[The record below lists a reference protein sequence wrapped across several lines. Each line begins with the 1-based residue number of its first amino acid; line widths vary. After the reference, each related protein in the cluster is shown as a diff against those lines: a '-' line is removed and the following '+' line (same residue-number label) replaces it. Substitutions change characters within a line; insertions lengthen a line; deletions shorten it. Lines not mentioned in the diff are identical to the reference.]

1 MSLINNM
8 LQDLDS
14 RRALGGDAD
23 TAGVR
28 APAAK
33 PKRREWFWYTLAVLM
48 LLSVSWVGWMAFQL
62 MPRPLVINLTLSAPK
77 ESRAPE
83 ARGPETRV
91 PPKPVAQVPAP
102 ALQPAATE
110 PAPPVPPSPPP
121 AQSAPSPA
129 RSFDTMRLA
138 RQIETPI
145 SEAPKPQAPKPQAPA
160 VRPAKPAMLTQAPAT
175 ATAKGSV
182 DKFDRTQP
190 ASQTSSNNFTRA
202 VALLNQGRLAEA
214 EQQLEAALKADPS
227 HAAARQAYVAL
238 LLEQQRVEAARRS
251 LQEGLALEPA
261 HAEFALALARIHTQR
276 REYAAALQVMDKA
289 GDAAANIEFQ
299 ALRGAVLQRLGRH
312 AEAVDA
318 YQNALRATVQPG
330 TTWLGLGISLEAL
343 ERGPEAAQAYRR
355 ALSAGPLASEAREYA
370 ESRARAIQ

>member
-14 RRALGGDAD
+14 RRALGEDAD

-28 APAAK
+28 APVAK

-62 MPRPLVINLTLSAPK
+62 MPRPLTLSAPK

-83 ARGPETRV
+83 ARV

-102 ALQPAATE
+102 AVQPAASE

-129 RSFDTMRLA
+129 RPFDTMRLA

-145 SEAPKPQAPKPQAPA
+145 SEVPKPQAQA
-160 VRPAKPAMLTQAPAT
+160 VRPAKPAMPTQAPAT

-318 YQNALRATVQPG
+318 YQNALRGTVQPA

-343 ERGPEAAQAYRR
+343 GRRPEATQAYRR

-370 ESRARAIQ
+370 ETRVRAIQ